1 MSEGQQDIEVP
12 KESGKAEE
20 YLAEAEATKQ
30 KRKEAKKTPE
40 AKIQPKKEEAFST
53 FKLFIREAP
62 KLYSLTVL
70 VPHLSPQLPTFARP
84 NLLPVK
90 KTLGTQLIP
99 RISLLTIKREESCRV
114 QILEPLPIRVPPL
127 LPPKLTLER
136 PIDIS
141 VRPLIYSQPIKSLNI
156 IQPKLKPLRPHIPT
170 LTPLLTPPVKPTS
183 LCTPRLPAISSSS
196 QREEKVS
203 STVERKEGEKQET
216 VVEAKLT
223 AEQKTEGAIGVGEE
237 GAEELLDELFPPIRG
252 EGICRWDHRRPIC
265 FVVTGESFDSREM
278 LEDIVSTKYTFHGEY
293 AFSKN
298 LPWQVKS
305 KEVEVALKRAEE
317 VIKERESIREKLTI
331 YEKITSK
338 DLIVSEKVTE
348 KDKEGIVKGLR
359 DIANRG
365 PKCVILY
372 TDNLEPFQ
380 HLDKEVGPS
389 IEVRFVRLPS
399 YSDKTLHLIGELIG
413 VEPKASSPSI
423 KVAWADSIRHCEKVM
438 KALNDKLKYKSSE
451 VVYDP
456 ESETELH
463 YLMKKVVYHILKQKH
478 KNMEIEVEKEVC
490 VTDESSQTLQIRP
503 DIRVGEEFWEIETGY
518 PTNEE
523 KASLAEPDKPHAR
536 LINKLK
542 KFRETLGKVKVN
554 VVVQS
559 IYAALF
565 KDELKKVK
573 DYEEIELNFYTLHW
587 SEAEPTLKQPFK
599 SSASTITPPPVTK
612 LPPTNSSG
620 KLSWRDF
627 LKKMGFTEQE
637 YYALDRLTREALKQ
651 AYEAQ
656 SE

>member
-1 MSEGQQDIEVP
+1 MSEGQQEIEVA

-20 YLAEAEATKQ
+20 YLAETEATKQ
-30 KRKEAKKTPE
+30 KRKEAKKTLE
-40 AKIQPKKEEAFST
+40 AKIQPTKKEEAFST

-62 KLYSLTVL
+62 KLYSLTVV

-90 KTLGTQLIP
+90 KTLVTQFIP
-99 RISLLTIKREESCRV
+99 RISLLTIEREESCRV
-114 QILEPLPIRVPPL
+114 QILEPLPIRIPPL

-141 VRPLIYSQPIKSLNI
+141 VRPLIHTQPIKSLNI

-183 LCTPRLPAISSSS
+183 SCMPRLPAISSSS

-203 STVERKEGEKQET
+203 SMVERKEEEKQET

-223 AEQKTEGAIGVGEE
+223 AEQKAEGAIGVSEE
-237 GAEELLDELFPPIRG
+237 GAEELLDELFPSIRG
-252 EGICRWDHRRPIC
+252 EGICRWNHRRPIC

-278 LEDIVSTKYTFHGEY
+278 LEDIVSTKYTFHGEE
-293 AFSKN
+293 AFARN

-305 KEVEVALKRAEE
+305 KEVEVALKRAE
-317 VIKERESIREKLTI
+317 VIKERESICEKLTI

-338 DLIVSEKVTE
+338 DLIVSEKVTD

-389 IEVRFVRLPS
+389 IEVRFLRLPS
-399 YSDKTLHLIGELIG
+399 YSDKTLRLIGELIG

-423 KVAWADSIRHCEKVM
+423 KVAWADSVRHCEKVM
-438 KALNDKLKYKSSE
+438 KALNDKLKYKASE

-463 YLMKKVVYHILKQKH
+463 YLMKKVVYHILKQKY
-478 KNMEIEVEKEVC
+478 KNMKIEVEKEVC
-490 VTDESSQTLQIRP
+490 VTDESGQKRQIRP
-503 DIRVGEEFWEIETGY
+503 DIKVGNEFWEIETGY
-518 PTNEE
+518 PTKEE
-523 KASLAEPDKPHAR
+523 KDTLAEPDKPHAR

-542 KFRETLGKVKVN
+542 KYRETLGKVKVN

-573 DYEEIELNFYTLHW
+573 DYEELEINFYTLHW
-587 SEAEPTLKQPFK
+587 SEAEPTLKQLFK
-599 SSASTITPPPVTK
+599 
-612 LPPTNSSG
+612 
-620 KLSWRDF
+620 
-627 LKKMGFTEQE
+627 
-637 YYALDRLTREALKQ
+637 
-651 AYEAQ
+651 
-656 SE
+656 